1 MKPTDWS
8 VTVSRMKTTR
18 HDTREH
24 ILITGEQLCVQRGFN
39 GMGLIELLKV
49 AEVPKGSFYHYFP
62 SKEAFGVAML
72 ERYFAGY
79 HHRFLTWLDD
89 HQGNQR
95 QRILDFYAQALAHHC
110 QETAYAGCL
119 SVKLSAEVCDLS
131 EPMRVALDNGSKAL
145 VATLTQAIHRAVEQ
159 GNLTLT
165 SSAEATAQNLY
176 TFWLGASL
184 QSKISRDRTP
194 LVNALQ
200 EMQRMLPEPL

>member
-1 MKPTDWS
+1 
-8 VTVSRMKTTR
+8 MKTTR

-39 GMGLIELLKV
+39 GMGLIELLKL
-49 AEVPKGSFYHYFP
+49 AEVPKGSFYHYFA

-79 HHRFLTWLDD
+79 HQRFLTFLDD
-89 HQGNQR
+89 HHGDQR
-95 QRILDFYAQALAHHC
+95 QRILDFYAQTLAQHC
-110 QETAYAGCL
+110 QGTAYAGCL

-131 EPMRVALDNGSKAL
+131 EPMRIALDNGSTAL
-145 VATLTQAIHRAVEQ
+145 IATLTRAIERAVEQ
-159 GNLTLT
+159 GNLALS
-165 SSAEATAQNLY
+165 SSAHTTAQNLY

-184 QSKISRDRTP
+184 QSKISRDKTP

-200 EMQRMLPEPL
+200 EMQRMLPAPL